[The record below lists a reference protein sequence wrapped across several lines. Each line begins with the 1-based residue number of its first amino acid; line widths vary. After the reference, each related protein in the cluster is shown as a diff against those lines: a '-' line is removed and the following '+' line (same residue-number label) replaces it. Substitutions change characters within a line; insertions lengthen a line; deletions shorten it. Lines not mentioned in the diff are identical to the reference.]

1 MLVTTNCENC
11 NKEFQFEKLKPSKPN
26 KKACSKECSYKLRI
40 KSRLT
45 DHPPLEKVCIDCKK
59 NFQDTSK
66 KKMVIRCQ
74 FCINTSM
81 VKTRRE
87 AGSYVRTNA
96 QNEKL
101 SESLRK
107 KYESGWNPNTEEH
120 REKLSKQ
127 MKSRW
132 SDGTMAEKTK
142 ETSLRK
148 YGVEHW
154 TKSEDGKK
162 SSSNLH
168 KGRKYPESI
177 RKKMSISASNRVRN
191 KRESM
196 YTSAKGGKREDLG
209 GMYFRSCWEANFA
222 RILNH
227 LGKPWEYEQTSF
239 TFKNGSTYTPD
250 FFCEGKFYELK
261 GRMTDSCNK
270 KIKNMIDQYPD
281 VIIEIIDGV
290 KYQALKVQYKNLIP
304 RWEGK

>member
-11 NKEFQFEKLKPSKPN
+11 SKEFQFEKPKPSSLDKR
-26 KKACSKECSYKLRI
+26 ACSKECSYKLRI
-40 KSRLT
+40 KTRLT
-45 DHPPLEKVCIDCKK
+45 DHPPLEKTCIDCKET
-59 NFQDTSK
+59 FQDTSK
-66 KKMVIRCQ
+66 KKLVTRCQ
-74 FCINTSM
+74 LCVNSNM
-81 VKTRRE
+81 VKTRKE
-87 AGSYVRTNA
+87 SGSYVRSDA

-120 REKLSKQ
+120 REKLSQQ

-148 YGVEHW
+148 YGVDHW
-154 TKSEDGKK
+154 TKSEEGKK
-162 SSSNLH
+162 NSSNLH
-168 KGRKYPESI
+168 KGRKHPESI
-177 RKKMSISASNRVRN
+177 RKKMSMSAANRVRN
-191 KRESM
+191 KRESL

-227 LGKPWEYEQTSF
+227 LEKEWQYEPKSF
-239 TFKNGSTYTPD
+239 VFENGSTYTPD

-261 GRMTDSCNK
+261 GRMTESCK
-270 KIKNMIDQYPD
+270 EKIKCMKEQYPD
-281 VIIEIIDGV
+281 VSIEIIDGV
-290 KYQALKVQYKNLIP
+290 KYKELKVQYKNLLP
-304 RWEGK
+304 FWEGK